1 MTKKYESTLF
11 DHLRK
16 YPSLKIFKRLEIWS
30 KVAKAVQAQHQ
41 EGIYH
46 QDLKSNNVFINVEQ
60 DQVKELVVADFG
72 IGEQGEGYVDHH
84 CGTPGVG
91 SPEQFTSGAS
101 WESDI
106 FALGKLSVQIIF
118 PWDTFWG
125 IMGTPVDQSKID
137 KFRQTHKVFEKFHD
151 LVSSML
157 KVGRDT
163 E

>member
-16 YPSLKIFKRLEIWS
+16 NQSLKISKRLQIWT

-41 EGIYH
+41 RDIQH
-46 QDLKSNNVFINVEQ
+46 MDLKSNNVFINVEQ
-60 DQVKELVVADFG
+60 DEVKELVVADFG
-72 IGEQGEGYVDHH
+72 IGEEGIVSHH

-91 SPEQFTSGAS
+91 SPEQFITYAS
-101 WESDI
+101 RESDI
-106 FALGKLSVQIIF
+106 FSLGKLSVQIVF

-137 KFRQTHKVFEKFHD
+137 KFRQTHNVFEKFHN

-157 KVGRDT
+157 EVGRDT

>member
-72 IGEQGEGYVDHH
+72 IGIPGERHYRD
-84 CGTPGVG
+84 TLFESPSLSNPG
-91 SPEQFTSGAS
+91 SAGAS
-101 WESDI
+101 
-106 FALGKLSVQIIF
+106 K
-118 PWDTFWG
+118 
-125 IMGTPVDQSKID
+125 
-137 KFRQTHKVFEKFHD
+137 RFHNS
-151 LVSSML
+151 LNASAAY
-157 KVGRDT
+157 
-163 E
+163 